1 MLDEVLVEPEEVEVE
16 VDLFSFVEVGEDVLL
31 EEEPL

>member
-1 MLDEVLVEPEEVEVE
+1 MLDEVLVNPEEVEVE
-16 VDLFSFVEVGEDVLL
+16 VDLFSLIEVGEDVLL